1 MTRTSYAKITV
12 PATSANI
19 GPGFD
24 VLGLALSLYL
34 TVEVTVYPPGLDNE
48 ASVKLTYEGDGA
60 ETMCLIPEKNLITK
74 TALYVLSCFG
84 LDLPKPIAIHINNPI
99 PLGRGLGSSGSAVVA
114 GVALANFVGNLNLS
128 KERMLD
134 YILQIESHP
143 DNVVAALMGG
153 FVAGYLRNPP
163 QTNDTQPPVGVGSYA
178 RLGWAKEIKAIAII
192 PQFELATE
200 KARKALPVNY
210 QKEDVI
216 FNLQRL
222 TILANALSHSPPNV
236 EKIYEAM
243 QDKIHQPYRKHLI
256 PGLPE
261 IIETMTPSSHPG
273 LVGICLSGA
282 GPTVLALA
290 TDNFEKIARDAQEI
304 FARQSPNSIRT
315 VVKLLD
321 VVEEGYKCQIG
332 FAQEKL

>member
-1 MTRTSYAKITV
+1 MTRVSFARITV

-34 TVEVTVYPPGLDNE
+34 TVEVTIYPPGLNNRD
-48 ASVKLTYEGDGA
+48 SVKLTYEGDGA
-60 ETMCLIPEKNLITK
+60 ETMCLIPEKNLVTK

-84 LDLPKPIAIHINNPI
+84 RDFPKPIAIHIKNPI

-114 GVALANFVGNLNLS
+114 GVALANFVGDLNLS

-134 YILQIESHP
+134 FILQIESHP

-163 QTNDTQPPVGVGSYA
+163 RSLNTQPPIGVGSYV

-200 KARKALPVNY
+200 KARKALPLKY
-210 QKEDVI
+210 IKEDVI

-222 TILANALSHSPPNV
+222 TILTAALSRSPPDA

-243 QDKIHQPYRKHLI
+243 QDKVHQPYRKHLI

-261 IIETMTPSSHPG
+261 IIETITPSSHPG
-273 LVGICLSGA
+273 LVGVCLSGA
-282 GPTVLALA
+282 GPTILALA
-290 TDNFEKIARDAQEI
+290 THNFDQIAADAQKI
-304 FARQSPNSIRT
+304 FARQSPGIDT

-321 VVEEGYKCQIG
+321 IVEDGCECRIE
-332 FAQEKL
+332 FAEEKL